1 MSSIQNS
8 ELLDFQQFILA
19 QIQSDEPPASPEDCL
34 SRYRALYPS
43 STELA
48 ESLGCLEKAFE
59 QKSNGKGRAFGE
71 FDADF
76 RKRNSL

>member
-19 QIQSDEPPASPEDCL
+19 QIQSAEPPASPEDCL

-48 ESLGCLEKAFE
+48 ESIECLERAFQ
-59 QKSNGKGRAFGE
+59 QKSNGEGRSFSE

-76 RKRNSL
+76 RKRKSI